1 RLVIGGEPLTW
12 NLVEKVR
19 LLAPDSWVINHYGP
33 TETTVGVLIADLS
46 KERNVAPDFTVPIG
60 RPIGNTQVYI
70 LDEELQL
77 VPLGVVGELY
87 IGGGGLARGYLH
99 KPELTAERFVP
110 HPYGEQGERLYRS
123 GDLARLR
130 ADGEVEFVGRADQQV
145 KVRGYR
151 VEPGEVE
158 AVLRRHAGVSGAVVV
173 AEGTEDKRLV
183 AYILPDQEISIAQR
197 LLEKKCQADQISY
210 WQRLYDETYRNT
222 TTTHHQPTF
231 NLVGW
236 NSSYT
241 SQPISEEEMAEQVE
255 QTVERILSCQPAR
268 VLEIGCGTG
277 LLLFRLAPQCAQYW
291 GTDFSTSALDHA
303 RKQCAA
309 QELRQVRFFQRV
321 ANDFSDFETEKFDAI
336 VLNSVVQYFPNADYL
351 VSVLSEAVKVVA
363 DGGHIFMGDVRN
375 LSLLEAFHL
384 S

>member
-1 RLVIGGEPLTW
+1 RLVIGGEPLSW
-12 NLVEKVR
+12 NLGEKDR

-46 KERNVAPDFTVPIG
+46 KERNVAPDSTVPIG

-151 VEPGEVE
+151 VEPGEME
-158 AVLRRHAGVSGAVVV
+158 AVLRAHGVVSEAVVV
-173 AEGTEDKRLV
+173 AEGTVDKWLV
-183 AYILPDQEISIAQR
+183 AYILPDGVRAFTILQRLRAEKNPLQRGQSYYDLPNGMVIAQSNKT
-197 LLEKKCQADQISY
+197 ETNF
-210 WQRLYDETYRNT
+210 LY
-222 TTTHHQPTF
+222 
-231 NLVGW
+231 
-236 NSSYT
+236 
-241 SQPISEEEMAEQVE
+241 
-255 QTVERILSCQPAR
+255 
-268 VLEIGCGTG
+268 
-277 LLLFRLAPQCAQYW
+277 
-291 GTDFSTSALDHA
+291 
-303 RKQCAA
+303 
-309 QELRQVRFFQRV
+309 QE
-321 ANDFSDFETEKFDAI
+321 
-336 VLNSVVQYFPNADYL
+336 
-351 VSVLSEAVKVVA
+351 
-363 DGGHIFMGDVRN
+363 
-375 LSLLEAFHL
+375 
-384 S
+384 